1 MDSTR
6 QTKEVTPDEIRKFL
20 LTTYSEP
27 ITAMRINIREL
38 PDDFD
43 FLLSG
48 VIDSFGILEMIS
60 AIENEFQIQLDLSL
74 LDAED
79 ISRIGPLTRY
89 IARNANERWFTAA
102 NWLDSRRGVA
112 VDEVLGMTERLL
124 PGLKNRILQVFARIA
139 PGATTLRVRLNR
151 WRGVKIGKNV
161 WIGYDAIIETS
172 CPELVTI
179 HDGAAIGIR
188 VTIIAH
194 NREQRGVV
202 IEEDAT
208 LGAGVIVLPAVT
220 IGRGAMVAAGS
231 VVTKS
236 VPPKTMVQGNP
247 AQPIATIEVPF
258 GLNVSVKE
266 FAKGLKPLRQR

>member
-1 MDSTR
+1 
-6 QTKEVTPDEIRKFL
+6 
-20 LTTYSEP
+20 
-27 ITAMRINIREL
+27 
-38 PDDFD
+38 
-43 FLLSG
+43 
-48 VIDSFGILEMIS
+48 
-60 AIENEFQIQLDLSL
+60 
-74 LDAED
+74 
-79 ISRIGPLTRY
+79 
-89 IARNANERWFTAA
+89 
-102 NWLDSRRGVA
+102 VA
-112 VDEVLGMTERLL
+112 VEQVLAMTERLL
-124 PGLKNRILQVFARIA
+124 PGLKNRVLQVLARIA

-179 HDGAAIGIR
+179 RDRAAIGIR

-194 NREQRGVV
+194 NREQRGVL

-208 LGAGVIVLPAVT
+208 LGTGVIVLPAVS

-236 VPPKTMVQGNP
+236 VPAKTMVQGNP

-258 GLNVSVKE
+258 GPNVSVKE
-266 FAKGLKPLRQR
+266 FAKGLRPLRRNSTPNFFAHAPRVVSPSSGSH

>member
-1 MDSTR
+1 
-6 QTKEVTPDEIRKFL
+6 
-20 LTTYSEP
+20 
-27 ITAMRINIREL
+27 
-38 PDDFD
+38 
-43 FLLSG
+43 
-48 VIDSFGILEMIS
+48 
-60 AIENEFQIQLDLSL
+60 
-74 LDAED
+74 
-79 ISRIGPLTRY
+79 
-89 IARNANERWFTAA
+89 
-102 NWLDSRRGVA
+102 
-112 VDEVLGMTERLL
+112 MTERLL
-124 PGLKNRILQVFARIA
+124 PGLKNRILQVLARIA
-139 PGATTLRVRLNR
+139 PGATTLRVHLNR

-179 HDGAAIGIR
+179 HDRAAIGIR

-220 IGRGAMVAAGS
+220 IGRGAMVTAGS

-266 FAKGLKPLRQR
+266 FAKGLKPLRQG